1 MQIGFGLQICLA
13 IERDH
18 FRILWQLEARAIVSA
33 GAVPDLGLALARSLS
48 LANNVL
54 NRFNDELRLITLDK
68 VSALFGRAKLP
79 MRRAL
84 GEILLK
90 PSPRAIPRRE
100 LLFGHSIR

>member
-1 MQIGFGLQICLA
+1 MTA
-13 IERDH
+13 
-18 FRILWQLEARAIVSA
+18 VNVA
-33 GAVPDLGLALARSLS
+33 GSGVALASSLS
-48 LANNVL
+48 SADNIS
-54 NRFNDELRLITLDK
+54 NRFNHELRLIALDK